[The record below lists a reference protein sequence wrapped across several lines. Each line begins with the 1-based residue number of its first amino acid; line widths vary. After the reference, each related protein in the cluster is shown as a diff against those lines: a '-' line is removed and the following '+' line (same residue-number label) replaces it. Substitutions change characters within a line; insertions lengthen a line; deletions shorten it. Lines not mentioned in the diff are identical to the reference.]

1 MNNQNLCENKLK
13 PISFSLFSIVF
24 LLFCILSLVNAG
36 CGGGGG
42 GSDSLSVSPS
52 EEEVR
57 TVLNRLTTSINATD
71 TASTMA
77 LFDSNLKYY
86 KYNPTA
92 YTIIGYND
100 LKQQLGNFFAKA
112 ASISVR
118 IDSPAVLSSS
128 ESSAS
133 ARGMLVCTYKDT
145 SGAEKSISEEVE
157 IVMEKSGIWGI
168 TEFYRYDRNIGPTGT
183 NFPPTL

>member
-1 MNNQNLCENKLK
+1 MNNQKLCENKLK
-13 PISFSLFSIVF
+13 PISFRLFSIVF

-42 GSDSLSVSPS
+42 GNDPLSVSPT

-71 TASTMA
+71 TASIMA
-77 LFDSNLKYY
+77 LVDSNLKYY
-86 KYNPTA
+86 KYSPTA

-100 LKQQLGNFFAKA
+100 LQQQLSNFFAKA
-112 ASISVR
+112 ASISFR

-128 ESSAS
+128 ESYAS
-133 ARGMLVCTYKDT
+133 ARGMLVCTYNDT
-145 SGAEKSISEEVE
+145 SGAAKSISEEVE
-157 IVMEKSGIWGI
+157 IVMEKVGTWGI
-168 TEFYRYDRNIGPTGT
+168 REFYRYERNIGPTGT